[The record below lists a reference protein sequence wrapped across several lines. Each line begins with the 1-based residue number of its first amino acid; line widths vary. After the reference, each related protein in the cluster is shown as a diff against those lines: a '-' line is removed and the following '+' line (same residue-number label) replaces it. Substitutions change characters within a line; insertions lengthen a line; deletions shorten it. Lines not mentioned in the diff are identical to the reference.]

1 MPRAKA
7 ASLHA
12 SPDDAE
18 QQFYEALREAD
29 LDKLMAIWAEDEE
42 VVCIHPGGPRM
53 VGHEAVRVAF
63 EAVFASGAIR
73 VQPTNVRRLRTL
85 DSAVHSVVEQVQLR
99 TDEGVRV
106 GYVMATNVYSRTAEG
121 WRLVMHHASPGTP
134 HEPPE
139 LLETPS
145 VLH

>member
-29 LDKLMAIWAEDEE
+29 LDKLMAIWAEDED

-63 EAVFASGAIR
+63 EAVFASGPIR
-73 VQPTNVRRLRTL
+73 VQPTNVRRLRTM

>member
-18 QQFYEALREAD
+18 QQFYETLREAD
-29 LDKLMAIWAEDEE
+29 LEKLMSIWAEDEE

-63 EAVFASGAIR
+63 EAVFATGAIR
-73 VQPTNVRRLRTL
+73 VQPTNVRRLRTM
-85 DSAVHSVVEQVQLR
+85 DSAVHSVVEQVELR

-134 HEPPE
+134 HEPSE